1 MKEHESKIHSCNFW
15 TDSTT
20 VLQWI
25 HSSHRKQQVFV
36 ANRVAEIL
44 DTTNVSQWNH
54 VSGINNPADIG
65 TRAINVDELKRS
77 EGLSGPAWLKQRE
90 NEWPEQLNLTF
101 ASDEENDEMVFSAK
115 VEEKKPM
122 FQWER
127 ISSFNRLENTMAYVQ
142 RVFIK
147 HKPATKTLS
156 VEEREGAQENKCIR
170 CRKGRA
176 QTKAPVMAD
185 LPEERL
191 VASTVFSNVGVDYF
205 GPFTVKIGRRNEK
218 RWCCLFTCLTVRA
231 VHIKIVPK
239 LNTDSCL
246 NAIMRFIAR
255 RGKPVKMI
263 SDNGTNFVGA
273 EKELAEYIAAWNKVR
288 IEEHLIQ
295 QGIRWKFNPPAA
307 PHFGVWERLVRSCK
321 KAMYAVLGNRSVTED
336 VLSTTMCLI
345 EQMLNARPL
354 TQVRSDATD
363 LEAITPNHFLLGNK
377 NLCLPYLSG
386 AEQFVDHRK
395 LFRQTHAYAD
405 LIWDRFRKE
414 YLPTLNSRKKWQ
426 TTTDRSLQQGD
437 LVWLVEDSDK
447 SGYYDLGGKTETKHF
462 LLS

>member
-1 MKEHESKIHSCNFW
+1 M
-15 TDSTT
+15 
-20 VLQWI
+20 
-25 HSSHRKQQVFV
+25 FV
-36 ANRVAEIL
+36 SNRVAEIL

-65 TRAINVDELKRS
+65 TRAINVDDLKRS
-77 EGLSGPAWLKQRE
+77 EWLTGPAWLKPRE

-101 ASDEENDEMVFSAK
+101 ASDEQNDEMVFSAK

-122 FQWER
+122 IQWER
-127 ISSFNRLENTMAYVQ
+127 FSNFNRLVNTMAYAQ
-142 RVFIK
+142 RVF
-147 HKPATKTLS
+147 
-156 VEEREGAQENKCIR
+156 
-170 CRKGRA
+170 
-176 QTKAPVMAD
+176 
-185 LPEERL
+185 
-191 VASTVFSNVGVDYF
+191 
-205 GPFTVKIGRRNEK
+205 
-218 RWCCLFTCLTVRA
+218 TVRA
-231 VHIKIVPK
+231 VHIEIVPK

-246 NAIMRFIAR
+246 NAILRFIAR
-255 RGKPVKMI
+255 KGKPVKLI
-263 SDNGTNFVGA
+263 SDNRTNFVGA
-273 EKELAEYIAAWNKVR
+273 QKELAEYIAAWNKVR

-307 PHFGVWERLVRSCK
+307 PHFGGVWERLVRSCK

-336 VLSTTMCLI
+336 VLSTTMCLV
-345 EQMLNARPL
+345 EQTLNARPL
-354 TQVRSDATD
+354 TPVSSDATD
-363 LEAITPNHFLLGNK
+363 LEAITPNHFLRGNK

-395 LFRQTHAYAD
+395 LFRQTQAYAD

-447 SGYYDLGGKTETKHF
+447 RGYYNLGRIIETFEGSDGVIRSATIRTKDGYYKRPVVK
-462 LLS
+462 LAPVLSMDEDVFTKENRAGDVGAELAKLA